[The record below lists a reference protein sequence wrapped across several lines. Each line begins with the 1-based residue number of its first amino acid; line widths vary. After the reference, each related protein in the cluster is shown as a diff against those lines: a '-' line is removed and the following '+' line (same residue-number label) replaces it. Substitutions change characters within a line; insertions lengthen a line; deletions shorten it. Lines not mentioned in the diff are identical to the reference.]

1 MHTHEPKT
9 MGRDKGLKGMVDER
23 AVALG
28 TYIVENRATVRST
41 AGKFGVSKSTVHKD
55 VSERL
60 RRVNPRL
67 YKQVANTAGNK
78 PNKKA
83 KAAPQKEAAFA
94 FLFTTRQ

>member
-60 RRVNPRL
+60 RRVIL
-67 YKQVANTAGNK
+67 DINK
-78 PNKKA
+78 SERHIRGGMA
-83 KAAPQKEAAFA
+83 
-94 FLFTTRQ
+94 TRRKYCGK